1 MSESNLNY
9 KNKRI
14 LQIIPN
20 MEIGGAERTVLEI
33 TSFLKDKEFSSLV
46 LTSGGKLIG
55 ELEKEN
61 IEVIKLK
68 IDKKNPYSII
78 KNFFLFIKIFR
89 EKKIDLVHVRSRAP
103 AWSAIFAAKKIGIPV
118 LTTWHGHVSNS
129 SFIKKIYN
137 SIMLKGDAVIA
148 NSAYTAERIS
158 KIYNIDLNKID
169 IISRGVNVESFEGS
183 KFSNTEIS
191 NMKKIWSVDDNKI
204 IILFPARLTR
214 WKGHLVTIEAINLL
228 KKEKFFDQVIFLFA
242 GEKAGAENYI
252 KKLNSI
258 ITKFKLQENIKLV
271 ERIENMPLAYH
282 ASDIV
287 LSPSIEP
294 EPFGRIP
301 IEAQAAGKTI
311 IASDHGAVKDT
322 IKNGNNFTGFKVKPN
337 DPQALSIAIK
347 QSIIM
352 DKKDLTKMHER
363 AISNVKN
370 NFSLQNMCKKTLD
383 CLLYTSDAADE

>member
-89 EKKIDLVHVRSRAP
+89 KKKIDLVHVRSRAP

-191 NMKKIWSVDDNKI
+191 NMKKMWSVDDNKI
-204 IILFPARLTR
+204 IILFPARLTS

-228 KKEKFFDQVIFLFA
+228 KKEKFFDQVVFLFA

-282 ASDIV
+282 AADIV

-347 QSIIM
+347 QSITM
-352 DKKDLTKMHER
+352 DKIDLTKMHKR

-370 NFSLQNMCKKTLD
+370 NFSLENMCKKTLEVYKR
-383 CLLYTSDAADE
+383 LLISE

>member
-191 NMKKIWSVDDNKI
+191 NMKKMWSVDDNKI

-228 KKEKFFDQVIFLFA
+228 KKEKFFDQVVFLFA

-282 ASDIV
+282 ASDVV

-347 QSIIM
+347 QSITM
-352 DKKDLTKMHER
+352 DKIDLTKMHKR

-370 NFSLQNMCKKTLD
+370 NFSLENMCKKTLEVYKR
-383 CLLYTSDAADE
+383 LLISE

>member
-33 TSFLKDKEFSSLV
+33 TSFIKDTEFSSLV

-68 IDKKNPYSII
+68 IDKKNPNSII

-89 EKKIDLVHVRSRAP
+89 EKKIDLIHVRSRAP
-103 AWSAIFAAKKIGIPV
+103 AWSAIFAAKKIGIPA

-169 IISRGVNVESFEGS
+169 IISRGVNVEAFEGS

-191 NMKKIWSVDDNKI
+191 NMRKMWSVDDNKI

-228 KKEKFFDQVIFLFA
+228 KKEKFFDHVIFLFA

-271 ERIENMPLAYH
+271 ERIENMSLAYL

-347 QSIIM
+347 QSITM

-370 NFSLQNMCKKTLD
+370 NFSLENMCKKTLEVYKR
-383 CLLYTSDAADE
+383 LLISE

>member
-33 TSFLKDKEFSSLV
+33 TSFLKDTEFSSLV

-55 ELEKEN
+55 ELKKEN

-89 EKKIDLVHVRSRAP
+89 EKKIDLIHVRSRAP

-169 IISRGVNVESFEGS
+169 IISRGVNVESFERS

-191 NMKKIWSVDDNKI
+191 NMRKMWSVDDNKI

-228 KKEKFFDQVIFLFA
+228 KKEKFFDHVIFLFA

-271 ERIENMPLAYH
+271 ERIENMPLAYL

-347 QSIIM
+347 QSITM

-370 NFSLQNMCKKTLD
+370 NFSLENMCKKTLEVYKR
-383 CLLYTSDAADE
+383 LLISE

>member
-33 TSFLKDKEFSSLV
+33 TSFLKDTEFSSLV

-89 EKKIDLVHVRSRAP
+89 EKKIDLIHDRSRAP

-158 KIYNIDLNKID
+158 KIYKIDLNKID
-169 IISRGVNVESFEGS
+169 IISRGVNVESFERS
-183 KFSNTEIS
+183 KFSNTEIR
-191 NMKKIWSVDDNKI
+191 NMRKMWSVDDNKI

-228 KKEKFFDQVIFLFA
+228 KKEKFFDHVIFLFA

-271 ERIENMPLAYH
+271 ERIENMPLAYL

-347 QSIIM
+347 QSITM

-370 NFSLQNMCKKTLD
+370 NFSLENMCKKTLEVYKR
-383 CLLYTSDAADE
+383 LLISE

>member
-148 NSAYTAERIS
+148 NSVYTAERIS

-191 NMKKIWSVDDNKI
+191 NIKKMWSVDDNKI

-252 KKLNSI
+252 KKLNSL

-370 NFSLQNMCKKTLD
+370 NFSLENMCKKTLEVYRR
-383 CLLYTSDAADE
+383 LLISE

>member
-191 NMKKIWSVDDNKI
+191 NIKKIWSVDDNKI

-282 ASDIV
+282 ASDVV

-370 NFSLQNMCKKTLD
+370 NFSLENMCKKTLEVYKR
-383 CLLYTSDAADE
+383 LLISE

>member
-33 TSFLKDKEFSSLV
+33 ASFLKDAEFFSLV

-228 KKEKFFDQVIFLFA
+228 KKEKFFDHVIFLFA

-282 ASDIV
+282 ASDVV

-370 NFSLQNMCKKTLD
+370 NFSLENMCKKTLEVYKR
-383 CLLYTSDAADE
+383 LLISE

>member
-33 TSFLKDKEFSSLV
+33 TSFIKDTKFSSLV
-46 LTSGGKLIG
+46 LTSGGKLVG
-55 ELEKEN
+55 ELEKKN

-68 IDKKNPYSII
+68 IDKKNPYSVI

-89 EKKIDLVHVRSRAP
+89 EKKIDLIHVRSRAP

-169 IISRGVNVESFEGS
+169 IISRGVNVESFERS

-191 NMKKIWSVDDNKI
+191 NMRKMWSVDDNKI

-228 KKEKFFDQVIFLFA
+228 KKEKFFDHVIFLFA

-271 ERIENMPLAYH
+271 ERIENMPLAYL

-347 QSIIM
+347 QSITM

-370 NFSLQNMCKKTLD
+370 NFSLENMCKKTLEVYKR
-383 CLLYTSDAADE
+383 LLISE

>member
-33 TSFLKDKEFSSLV
+33 TSFLKDTEFSSLV

-89 EKKIDLVHVRSRAP
+89 EKKIDLIHVRSRAP
-103 AWSAIFAAKKIGIPV
+103 AWSAIFAAKKIGIPA

-169 IISRGVNVESFEGS
+169 IISRGVNVESFERS

-191 NMKKIWSVDDNKI
+191 NMRKMWSVDDNKI

-228 KKEKFFDQVIFLFA
+228 KKEKFFDHVIFLFA

-271 ERIENMPLAYH
+271 ERIENMPLAYL

-347 QSIIM
+347 QSITM

-370 NFSLQNMCKKTLD
+370 NFSLENMCKKTLEVYKR
-383 CLLYTSDAADE
+383 LLISE

>member
-33 TSFLKDKEFSSLV
+33 TSFLKDTEFSSLV

-68 IDKKNPYSII
+68 IDKKNPYSIL

-89 EKKIDLVHVRSRAP
+89 EKKINLVHVRSRAP

-169 IISRGVNVESFEGS
+169 IISRGVNVESFERS

-191 NMKKIWSVDDNKI
+191 NIKKMWSVDDNKI

-282 ASDIV
+282 ASDVV

-370 NFSLQNMCKKTLD
+370 NFSLENMCKKTLEVYKR
-383 CLLYTSDAADE
+383 LLISE

>member
-191 NMKKIWSVDDNKI
+191 NMKKMWSVDDNKI

-228 KKEKFFDQVIFLFA
+228 KKEKFFDQVVFLFA

-282 ASDIV
+282 ASDVV

-370 NFSLQNMCKKTLD
+370 NFSLENMCKKTLEVYKR
-383 CLLYTSDAADE
+383 LLISE

>member
-33 TSFLKDKEFSSLV
+33 TSFLKDTEFSSLV

-89 EKKIDLVHVRSRAP
+89 EKKIDLIHVRSRAP
-103 AWSAIFAAKKIGIPV
+103 AWSAIFAAKKIGIPA

-169 IISRGVNVESFEGS
+169 IISRGVNIESFEGS

-191 NMKKIWSVDDNKI
+191 NIKKMWSVDDNKI

-228 KKEKFFDQVIFLFA
+228 KKEKFFDHVIFLFA

-271 ERIENMPLAYH
+271 ERIENMPLAYL

-370 NFSLQNMCKKTLD
+370 NFSLENMCKKTLEVYKR
-383 CLLYTSDAADE
+383 LLISE

>member
-33 TSFLKDKEFSSLV
+33 TSFLKDTEFSSLV

-89 EKKIDLVHVRSRAP
+89 EKKINLVHVRSRAP
-103 AWSAIFAAKKIGIPV
+103 AWSAIFAAKKLGIPV

-169 IISRGVNVESFEGS
+169 IISRGVNVESFERS

-191 NMKKIWSVDDNKI
+191 NIKKMWSVDDNKI

-252 KKLNSI
+252 KKLNSL

-282 ASDIV
+282 ASDVV

-370 NFSLQNMCKKTLD
+370 NFSLENMCKKTLEVYKR
-383 CLLYTSDAADE
+383 LLISE

>member
-33 TSFLKDKEFSSLV
+33 TSFLKDTEFSSLV

-282 ASDIV
+282 ASDVV

-370 NFSLQNMCKKTLD
+370 NFSLENMCKKTLEVYKR
-383 CLLYTSDAADE
+383 LLISE

>member
-33 TSFLKDKEFSSLV
+33 TSFLKDTEFSSLV

-68 IDKKNPYSII
+68 INKKNPYSII

-89 EKKIDLVHVRSRAP
+89 EKKIDLIHVRSRAP

-169 IISRGVNVESFEGS
+169 IISRGVNVESFERS

-191 NMKKIWSVDDNKI
+191 NMRKMWSVDDNKI

-228 KKEKFFDQVIFLFA
+228 KKEKFFDHVIFLFA

-271 ERIENMPLAYH
+271 ERIENMPLAYL

-322 IKNGNNFTGFKVKPN
+322 IKSGNNFTGFKVKPN

-347 QSIIM
+347 QSITM

-370 NFSLQNMCKKTLD
+370 NFSLENMCKKTLEVYKR
-383 CLLYTSDAADE
+383 LLISE

>member
-33 TSFLKDKEFSSLV
+33 TSFLKDTEFSSLV

-158 KIYNIDLNKID
+158 KIYNINLNKID

-191 NMKKIWSVDDNKI
+191 NMRKMWSVDDNKI

-228 KKEKFFDQVIFLFA
+228 KKEKFFDHVIFLFA

-347 QSIIM
+347 QSITM

-370 NFSLQNMCKKTLD
+370 NFSLENMCKKTLEVYKR
-383 CLLYTSDAADE
+383 LLISE

>member
-370 NFSLQNMCKKTLD
+370 NFSLENMCKKTLEVYKR
-383 CLLYTSDAADE
+383 LLISE

>member
-68 IDKKNPYSII
+68 IDKKNPYSVI

-129 SFIKKIYN
+129 SFVKKIYN

-282 ASDIV
+282 ASDVV

-370 NFSLQNMCKKTLD
+370 NFSLENMCKKTLEVYKR
-383 CLLYTSDAADE
+383 LLISE

>member
-68 IDKKNPYSII
+68 IDKKNPYWII

-282 ASDIV
+282 ASDVV

-322 IKNGNNFTGFKVKPN
+322 IKNGNNFTGFKVRPN

-370 NFSLQNMCKKTLD
+370 NFSLENMCKKTLEVYKR
-383 CLLYTSDAADE
+383 LLISE

>member
-1 MSESNLNY
+1 MSKSNLNY

-33 TSFLKDKEFSSLV
+33 TSFLKDTNFSSLV
-46 LTSGGKLIG
+46 LTSGGKLIDD
-55 ELEKEN
+55 LEKAN

-89 EKKIDLVHVRSRAP
+89 EKKINLVHVRSRAP
-103 AWSAIFAAKKIGIPV
+103 AWSAIFAAKKLGIPV

-158 KIYNIDLNKID
+158 KIYNIDLNKVD
-169 IISRGVNVESFEGS
+169 IISRGVNVESFERS

-191 NMKKIWSVDDNKI
+191 NIKKMWSVDDNKI

-271 ERIENMPLAYH
+271 ERIEIMPLSYH

-370 NFSLQNMCKKTLD
+370 NFSLENMCKKTLEVYKR
-383 CLLYTSDAADE
+383 LLISE

>member
-169 IISRGVNVESFEGS
+169 IISRGVNVGSFEGS

-347 QSIIM
+347 QSITM

-370 NFSLQNMCKKTLD
+370 NFSLENMCKKTLEVYKR
-383 CLLYTSDAADE
+383 LLISE

>member
-33 TSFLKDKEFSSLV
+33 TSFLKDTEFSSLV

-370 NFSLQNMCKKTLD
+370 NFSLENMCKKTLEVYKR
-383 CLLYTSDAADE
+383 LLISE